1 MMTSVLSPLRGKRVG
16 LVTNQSSFT
25 SDWRSSRLH
34 LHETIG
40 LSCLYAPEHGLGG
53 YVNRGEGV
61 ADTIDSLTGLP
72 VRSLYQGE
80 KGQRATSDDL
90 DCLIFDIQD
99 VGVRFYTYISTL
111 RQIMETGVPV
121 IVIDR
126 PNPLGGR
133 VVEGVVLQATDESF
147 IGPRGLPIRYALT
160 IGELAHWMNEEY
172 EMECD
177 LATIDLPA
185 WQRDDLWWNKTD
197 PWIMTSPAIAHQ
209 EGLFF
214 YPGMCLLEG
223 TNLHEGRGTGAPFEL
238 LGAPFIDS
246 NRLADEVR
254 RLDLDGVVFTPI
266 SYTPHGG
273 DLVHGLYGHIT
284 DVRTFMPVETAV
296 RILSLIVRMYPKQV
310 VITKH
315 FRALAGFDPAE
326 LEDSEKVVERMKA
339 ESADFA
345 TAAKRFHR
353 YD

>member
-1 MMTSVLSPLRGKRVG
+1 MMKSVLSPLRGKRVA

-25 SDWRSSRLH
+25 PDWKSSRLH
-34 LHETIG
+34 LHELIG

-53 YVNRGEGV
+53 YVDRGEGV
-61 ADTIDSLTGLP
+61 ADTTDPLTGLP
-72 VRSLYQGE
+72 VRSLYRGE
-80 KGQRATSDDL
+80 KAQRATFDDL
-90 DCLIFDIQD
+90 DHLIFDIQD

-111 RQIMETGVPV
+111 RQIMETGIPV
-121 IVIDR
+121 TVIDR

-133 VVEGVVLQATDESF
+133 VVEGVVLRPEDESF
-147 IGPRGLPIRYALT
+147 VGPRGLPIRYGLT
-160 IGELAHWMNEEY
+160 IGELAYWMNEEY
-172 EMECD
+172 ELGCD
-177 LATIDLPA
+177 LTTIDLFP
-185 WQRDDLWWNKTD
+185 WWRDDLWWNKIV
-197 PWIMTSPAIAHQ
+197 PWVMTSPAIAHQ

-214 YPGMCLLEG
+214 YPGMCLLEA
-223 TNLHEGRGTGAPFEL
+223 TNLHEGRGTSAPFEL

-266 SYTPHGG
+266 SYTSHGG

-296 RILSLIVRMYPKQV
+296 RILSLIIRMYPKQI

-315 FRALAGFDPAE
+315 FRALAGFDSAE
-326 LEDSEKVVERMKA
+326 LEDPEKVVERMKA

-345 TAAKRFHR
+345 GATKRYYR